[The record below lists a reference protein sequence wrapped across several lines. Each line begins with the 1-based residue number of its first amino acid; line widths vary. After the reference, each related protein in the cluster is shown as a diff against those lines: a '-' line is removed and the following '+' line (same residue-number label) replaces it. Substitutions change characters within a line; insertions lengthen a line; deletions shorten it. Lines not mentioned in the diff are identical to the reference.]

1 MSGSIVRFSFAE
13 AALKDRDLN
22 DQNFVFDSS
31 ENDPNF
37 TNFWETLL
45 PTAIFFFVN
54 SLIFRLTEQF
64 EVVCL
69 SEI

>member
-37 TNFWETLL
+37 TNFERRFYRQQFSFLL
-45 PTAIFFFVN
+45 IAWYFV
-54 SLIFRLTEQF
+54 
-64 EVVCL
+64 
-69 SEI
+69 